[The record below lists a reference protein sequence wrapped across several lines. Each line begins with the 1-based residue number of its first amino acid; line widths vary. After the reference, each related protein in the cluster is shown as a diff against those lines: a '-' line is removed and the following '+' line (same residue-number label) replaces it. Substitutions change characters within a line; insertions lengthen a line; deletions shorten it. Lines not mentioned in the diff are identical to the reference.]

1 MTSSSSFFT
10 MIKRRRNFDLLLLLA
25 VFVWGVMTWSLFCWV
40 HNGRRGSLPRI
51 RRNYVADYMLKD
63 EYRIAPG
70 REARAKQRGN
80 VENIAVNARGI
91 SLDNTG
97 VRVKKRGKED
107 PHNASVVLRGD
118 WPPNPI
124 PNEPDFDVLRRLFS
138 IANAGDKGEKF
149 SIDKDKLPP
158 EELKKYRDAYRKNAM
173 NEYVSNII
181 GVRRKLKDTRVTGCA
196 ERYSSAGLPQTSIII
211 CFVNEA
217 WSTLLRL
224 VHSIHD
230 NTPPHLVKEVI
241 LVDDGS
247 SWDFLGKPLD
257 AYMTRFPKVQIVRAR
272 RGLGLMVARTL
283 GYNYTTAPVI
293 TFLDSH
299 CECFPGWL
307 EPLLTP
313 LATNPKVVTT
323 PCIDVINK
331 DDFSISNGQEV
342 MVGVVEF
349 PSLQFGWR
357 SQPPREKKRRKNNL
371 EHVRSPTMAGGLFSI
386 TREYFDYLGGFDPGM
401 KIWGGENIEMSFKI
415 WMCGGRIETPICSR
429 VGHVFHSHNS
439 YMGIRQGSYIASA
452 ANNARLAE
460 VWMDDYKKY
469 YQGCCDMTG
478 RKFYSPGDV
487 SERRKL
493 RERLACKPFS
503 WYIENV
509 MPEVALPGDG
519 LYSGELRNEA
529 FHNMCLDMMT
539 TKEWN
544 QPAMYGCHGQG
555 KAQLFDL
562 TDLGEIVANNR
573 CLTRAH
579 GGVYIQKCNWATKEH
594 VWEYKDK
601 LIKGHS
607 NCLTVNSTL
616 HVVMEKCS
624 GKTSQKWT
632 WNYHRPR
639 RKTVLRIEEM

>member
-1 MTSSSSFFT
+1 MV
-10 MIKRRRNFDLLLLLA
+10 KRRRNVDLWLLLA
-25 VFVWGVMTWSLFCWV
+25 VILWGMMAWLLLSWTHS
-40 HNGRRGSLPRI
+40 GGRGSLPRM
-51 RRNYVADYMLKD
+51 RRRHVADYVLNE
-63 EYRIAPG
+63 EYRVVKG
-70 REARAKQRGN
+70 REDDAKHHGN
-80 VENIAVNARGI
+80 EVKTRRLPGAVITHKMNINKKAVYE
-91 SLDNTG
+91 
-97 VRVKKRGKED
+97 KKVKED
-107 PHNASVVLRGD
+107 VHNATIVLRGD
-118 WPPNPI
+118 WPPDPL
-124 PNEPDFDVLRRLFS
+124 PFEPDFDVVRRFFN
-138 IANAGDKGEKF
+138 ITNAGAGGKGFSLDKN
-149 SIDKDKLPP
+149 KLPP
-158 EELKKYRDAYRKNAM
+158 EELKKLQNAYRKNSM

-181 GVRRKLKDTRVTGCA
+181 GVRRKLRDPRLEGCA
-196 ERYSSAGLPQTSIII
+196 ERYSSARLPQTSIII

-247 SWDFLGKPLD
+247 SWDFLGRPLD
-257 AYMTRFPKVQIVRAR
+257 VYMARFPKVQIVRATK
-272 RGLGLMVARTL
+272 GLGLMVARTL

-313 LATNPKVVTT
+313 LATDPKVVTT
-323 PCIDVINK
+323 PCIDVIDKN
-331 DDFSISNGQEV
+331 DYSISVGPEV

-349 PSLQFGWR
+349 PTLQFGWR
-357 SQPPREKKRRKNNL
+357 SQPPREKKRRKSNL

-386 TREYFDYLGGFDPGM
+386 TREYFDFLGGFDPGM

-429 VGHVFHSHNS
+429 VGHVFHSHYS
-439 YMGIRQGSYIASA
+439 YMQIRPGTYAAGA

-469 YQGCCDMTG
+469 YQGYGGG
-478 RKFYSPGDV
+478 RNSQYYKPGDV
-487 SERRKL
+487 YERRKL
-493 RERLACKPFS
+493 RERLKCEPFS

-529 FHNMCLDMMT
+529 VPKMCLDMMT
-539 TKEWN
+539 YKEWG
-544 QPAMYGCHGQG
+544 QPSMYGCHGQG
-555 KAQLFDL
+555 NAQLFDM
-562 TDLGEIVANNR
+562 TDLGEIVASNR
-573 CLTRAH
+573 CLTHAR
-579 GGVYIQKCNWATKEH
+579 GGVYINKCNWSSKEH
-594 VWEYKDK
+594 IWEYKDK
-601 LIKGHS
+601 LIRRHN
-607 NCLTVNSTL
+607 NCLTVNATR
-616 HVVMEKCS
+616 HVVMEECS
-624 GKTSQKWT
+624 GKKSQQWT